1 MLVRQASD
9 RCAKILGRV
18 LRGTVLVAAR
28 REALTQTLMHSDGR
42 TAFAKQVVP
51 AVLWAQEVAKPL
63 IQCGMANAGLGKL
76 RKIIVVGSVC
86 HGWWRGSLRRG
97 GFVLFGAKQSSGD
110 ECGR

>member
-1 MLVRQASD
+1 
-9 RCAKILGRV
+9 
-18 LRGTVLVAAR
+18 
-28 REALTQTLMHSDGR
+28 
-42 TAFAKQVVP
+42 
-51 AVLWAQEVAKPL
+51 VAKPL